1 MSASLLSLGREALL
15 LLGHPGG
22 EHLVAVGDHA
32 LVAAVLVLPLHVPHA
47 GVGAARADA
56 LRNFICS
63 NYVKIIQKYLF
74 LSLTC
79 TVPASWAGAG

>member
-1 MSASLLSLGREALL
+1 MSASLGRETLL

-56 LRNFICS
+56 LK
-63 NYVKIIQKYLF
+63 KIFRY
-74 LSLTC
+74 
-79 TVPASWAGAG
+79 